1 MMSMTTFVLMALA
14 TARLTRL
21 VTQDRITQA
30 PRYWLVRRAV
40 KAQGDESLLAYLI
53 VCDWCVSIYTGAA
66 VAGAWWAWH
75 DTGWLIW
82 VTGALAFSYAAGWL
96 ASKEGPE

>member
-1 MMSMTTFVLMALA
+1 MMSMTTLVLLALA

-21 VTQDRITQA
+21 VTQDRVTQA

-40 KAQGDESLLAYLI
+40 KRGGDESLIAYLI

-75 DTGWLIW
+75 ESAWLTW
-82 VTGALAFSYAAGWL
+82 VLSALAFSYVAGWL
-96 ASKEGPE
+96 ASKEEA

>member
-1 MMSMTTFVLMALA
+1 MMSMTTIVLLALA

-21 VTQDRITQA
+21 VTQDRITEA
-30 PRYWLVRRAV
+30 PRYWLVRRFTAW
-40 KAQGDESLLAYLI
+40 QGEESLLAYLI

-75 DTGWLIW
+75 ESAWLTW
-82 VTGALAFSYAAGWL
+82 VLGALAFSYVAGWL
-96 ASKEGPE
+96 ASKEGV